1 MSITPEAKAS
11 LIKQFARTE
20 GDTGSPEVQVAIL
33 THRINYLTGHFK
45 EHKKDPTR
53 PQTDPVVSIDYVRGI
68 SRAGNDMLTANIVTS
83 RRKFSVYL
91 LENNNYAAA
100 KKAAFAAGTGE
111 FARTPRTIT
120 YVKDGDFWKVLGFD
134 RPSDE
139 EELQRRL
146 CEV

>member
-1 MSITPEAKAS
+1 VCEHVNDIAARFCSGCKTELVNPNDK
-11 LIKQFARTE
+11 LIEFFTA
-20 GDTGSPEVQVAIL
+20 
-33 THRINYLTGHFK
+33 
-45 EHKKDPTR
+45 HKKDPTL

-100 KKAAFAAGTGE
+100 KKAAFSSGTGE